1 MSSHSLVR
9 AGMES
14 FEWVGL
20 DTERSVCK
28 RKHHVTICNII
39 IMHRL
44 CIDINYAWYE
54 KGGAET
60 LADRCSNAPNK
71 QILLLLL
78 AKEFC

>member
-44 CIDINYAWYE
+44 CIDYA
-54 KGGAET
+54 
-60 LADRCSNAPNK
+60 
-71 QILLLLL
+71 
-78 AKEFC
+78 